1 MPSRVHPLVHARPSV
16 CSDQQHAADRSTG
29 DTLLRAETHEPQI
42 WHILAS
48 PLPSPAEGT
57 MPGRAPPPLHRERW
71 GTLTA
76 CRRARCQTVSEAL
89 HFHIYPRRIVT
100 RCNNPLE
107 SQRPRLGDFI
117 GPLTWTTK
125 FFREDISRDRQFR
138 QVVFSI

>member
-1 MPSRVHPLVHARPSV
+1 MCPHVSTPLSMHAPVFALINNTLQTGPQETPSCGQRPTNPKSGTYLQAHSQAQQRGPSLDKLPL
-16 CSDQQHAADRSTG
+16 
-29 DTLLRAETHEPQI
+29 L
-42 WHILAS
+42 
-48 PLPSPAEGT
+48 
-57 MPGRAPPPLHRERW
+57 RERW

-89 HFHIYPRRIVT
+89 HFRIYPRRIVT